1 MHTKGNMIDS
11 LEKISVKIFPSSKEG
26 SVYVANVIASLIN
39 EKAAKNEKCVIGL
52 ATGSTPKTLY
62 AELVHMH
69 KNEGLSFKNVIT
81 FNLDQYYPM
90 EADALNS
97 YHYFM
102 RKYLFE
108 QTDIEPSNYFL
119 PDGMLPKEM
128 VKAHCLDYERILGAA
143 ILNQND
149 SSEVTS

>member
-1 MHTKGNMIDS
+1 MSISVDMIDS
-11 LEKISVKIFPSSKEG
+11 FEKIPVKIFPSPKEG
-26 SVYVANVIASLIN
+26 SKYVANVIANLKK
-39 EKAAKNEKCVIGL
+39 EKNAEGRKCVIGL

-69 KNEGLSFKNVIT
+69 QHEGLSFKNVIT

-90 EADALNS
+90 EADALYS

-108 QTDIEPSNYFL
+108 QTDIDPENYFL
-119 PDGMLPKEM
+119 PDGMLPKDD
-128 VKAHCLDYERILGAA
+128 VKAHCIAYEKKIEDAGG
-143 ILNQND
+143 ID
-149 SSEVTS
+149 